1 MFVYLAVQLAS
12 AGRLQ
17 VQVMAQQC
25 EDHSSPDG
33 AILSPEQK
41 NSMLKGACTALSSAI
56 VSRLSG
62 NPKCYVC

>member
-33 AILSPEQK
+33 AILSPGQK
-41 NSMLKGACTALSSAI
+41 NSMLKGACTALDRATA
-56 VSRLSG
+56 VRK
-62 NPKCYVC
+62 P